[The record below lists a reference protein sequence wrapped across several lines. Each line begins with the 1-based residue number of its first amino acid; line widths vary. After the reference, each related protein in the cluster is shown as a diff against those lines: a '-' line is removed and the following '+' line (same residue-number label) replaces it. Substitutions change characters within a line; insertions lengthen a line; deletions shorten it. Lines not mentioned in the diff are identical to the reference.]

1 MSKTIDWELIDYFI
15 NKYSEI
21 KNDGISNY
29 MAIVST
35 LYTIIFILGYYQISS
50 SELGEERLNKI
61 T

>member
-1 MSKTIDWELIDYFI
+1 MSKTIDWELIDHFI

-21 KNDGISNY
+21 KNDSNSNF
-29 MAIVST
+29 MTTASM
-35 LYTIIFILGYYQISS
+35 LYAIIFILDYYQISS

>member
-1 MSKTIDWELIDYFI
+1 MSRAIDWELIDYFI

-21 KNDGISNY
+21 KNDGISNF
-29 MAIVST
+29 MAIVSM
-35 LYTIIFILGYYQISS
+35 LYTIIFILDYYQISS